1 MDMDHLGL
9 KSLEV
14 LLQALQLICSFVI
27 RGDGVVDH
35 AEGANDEFQSHRD
48 EADYASRQAEWVHRG
63 SEALWGAI
71 GERSGLK
78 SRENASAYPAWHTRA
93 ADSTGVVLGVFLSL
107 LHLKS
112 PLRQLPLL
120 ISYVTRLSRTL

>member
-93 ADSTGVVLGVFLSL
+93 ADSTGVVLGVSTL
-107 LHLKS
+107 LPSTSQELR
-112 PLRQLPLL
+112 PLHFVLMFNQ
-120 ISYVTRLSRTL
+120 